1 LDWKFAASKD
11 HACQASLFRNRNRKP
26 VIISTAMITMSK
38 TFAIGNDLEVKRLG
52 FGAMRLT
59 GKGIWGEPSDSEE
72 ARRVLKRAL
81 ELGVN
86 FIDTA
91 DSYGPDVSERL
102 IGETLSPFPKG
113 LVVATK
119 AGLTRQGP
127 DRWSPDG
134 RPEYLAKEVEK
145 SLRLLKTDVIDLWQL
160 HRIDPKV
167 PVEQSL
173 EPIVKLKQ
181 QGKIRHIGLS
191 EVKPNDIDR
200 ARKVVEI
207 VSVQNLY
214 NVGDRQHEDVLEYCE
229 RHNIAFIPWFPVAAG
244 KLARPGGKLDEIAK
258 NHGATV
264 AQLSIAWLLHR
275 SAVILPIPGTSS
287 VAHLEEN
294 MKAADLAL
302 SETEMKEIEK
312 AAKS

>member
-1 LDWKFAASKD
+1 
-11 HACQASLFRNRNRKP
+11 
-26 VIISTAMITMSK
+26 VIH
-38 TFAIGNDLEVKRLG
+38 
-52 FGAMRLT
+52 
-59 GKGIWGEPSDSEE
+59 
-72 ARRVLKRAL
+72 
-81 ELGVN
+81 
-86 FIDTA
+86 
-91 DSYGPDVSERL
+91 
-102 IGETLSPFPKG
+102 
-113 LVVATK
+113 
-119 AGLTRQGP
+119 
-127 DRWSPDG
+127 
-134 RPEYLAKEVEK
+134 
-145 SLRLLKTDVIDLWQL
+145 LWQL

-200 ARKVVEI
+200 ARRVVQI

-244 KLARPGGKLDEIAK
+244 KLARPDGKLHEIAK
-258 NHGATV
+258 RYGATV

-275 SAVILPIPGTSS
+275 SAVMIPIPGTSS

-294 MKAADLAL
+294 MQAAHLTL
-302 SETEMKEIEK
+302 SEAEMKEIEK
-312 AAKS
+312 AAQS

>member
-1 LDWKFAASKD
+1 
-11 HACQASLFRNRNRKP
+11 
-26 VIISTAMITMSK
+26 
-38 TFAIGNDLEVKRLG
+38 
-52 FGAMRLT
+52 MRLT
-59 GKGIWGEPSDSEE
+59 GTGIWGDPKDPEE

-119 AGLTRQGP
+119 GGLTRQGP

-134 RPEYLAKEVEK
+134 RPDYLAKEVEK

-191 EVKPNDIDR
+191 EVKPKDIDR

-244 KLARPGGKLDEIAK
+244 KLAQPGGKLDEIAK
-258 NHGATV
+258 RHGSTV

-275 SAVILPIPGTSS
+275 SPVILPIPGTSS

-294 MKAADLAL
+294 MKAADLSL
-302 SETEMKEIEK
+302 SEAEMREIEK
-312 AAKS
+312 AA

>member
-1 LDWKFAASKD
+1 
-11 HACQASLFRNRNRKP
+11 
-26 VIISTAMITMSK
+26 
-38 TFAIGNDLEVKRLG
+38 LE
-52 FGAMRLT
+52 
-59 GKGIWGEPSDSEE
+59 S
-72 ARRVLKRAL
+72 RRR
-81 ELGVN
+81 
-86 FIDTA
+86 
-91 DSYGPDVSERL
+91 PD
-102 IGETLSPFPKG
+102 
-113 LVVATK
+113 
-119 AGLTRQGP
+119 
-127 DRWSPDG
+127 
-134 RPEYLAKEVEK
+134 YLAKEVEK

-191 EVKPNDIDR
+191 EVKPKDIDR

-244 KLARPGGKLDEIAK
+244 KLAQPGGKLDEIAK
-258 NHGATV
+258 RHGSTV

-275 SAVILPIPGTSS
+275 SPVILPIPGTSS

-294 MKAADLAL
+294 MKAADLSL
-302 SETEMKEIEK
+302 SEAEKREIEK
-312 AAKS
+312 AA

>member
-1 LDWKFAASKD
+1 MLTMTKI
-11 HACQASLFRNRNRKP
+11 FR
-26 VIISTAMITMSK
+26 
-38 TFAIGNDLEVKRLG
+38 IGNDLEVNRLG
-52 FGAMRLT
+52 FGAMRIT
-59 GKGIWGEPSDSEE
+59 GKGIWGEPKDPEE
-72 ARRVLKRAL
+72 ARRVLKRAV
-81 ELGVN
+81 EIGVN

-119 AGLTRQGP
+119 GGLTRQGP

-134 RPEYLAKEVEK
+134 RPDYLTKEVEK

-173 EPIVKLKQ
+173 DPIVKLKQ

-191 EVKPNDIDR
+191 EVKPKEIDR

-258 NHGATV
+258 RHGVTV

-275 SAVILPIPGTSS
+275 SAVMLPIPGTSS
-287 VAHLEEN
+287 ATHLEEN
-294 MKAADLAL
+294 MKAAHVAL
-302 SETEMKEIEK
+302 SEAEMKEIEK
-312 AAKS
+312 AA